1 MNLQELVKLA
11 DDLIKENPDYTI
23 RDFIEIKKEIEAVE
37 NGVIRQNK
45 K

>member
-1 MNLQELVKLA
+1 MDLQELVKLA

-23 RDFIEIKKEIEAVE
+23 RDFIEIKKKIEAVA
-37 NGVIRQNK
+37 NGIIGQNK